1 MKVKCYAIMANDREV
16 MSEYA
21 NLSQKNFLSF
31 ELTNITKKLKR
42 TNRIDSEQTSN
53 GIWYYK

>member
-1 MKVKCYAIMANDREV
+1 MANDREV